1 MNGNIKSANIYY
13 SDDVTYTGVAGT
25 ETNPF
30 CVEDFW
36 DMTNLN
42 EYATVNR
49 TYFRLVNS
57 IDFDDYPEF
66 FEGFINRNLPKKNS
80 AGVISY
86 VGSVSDAIYKTTQS
100 VVFDGYNNTFRNI
113 VLYGTYFSS
122 LIGEFGPSLF
132 EFGGAN
138 DGGSIGSIIK
148 NLRVVNFICCSNSG
162 LFSGSSLTFIGCD
175 FGIYKLNN
183 NSFWLNNICFSAA
196 AGSIYDNKALFER
209 CTINFKGNTLISNN
223 LLQSYGNNHV
233 YKYCHINLDVFRWMN
248 SFMTLSSS
256 GLYQFTYIT
265 GRIRDY
271 GQLCF
276 SNDTL
281 TAGWSDKVFIANNA
295 LNSSLMSY
303 INLRLETSSELNY
316 GAGVA
321 LTWSAPTAPMT
332 PFIINITKLSNNNTI
347 PIIAARDGGAAI
359 KKLTDEQ
366 LKDIDYL
373 LSLGVSVSEE
383 VGG

>member
-42 EYATVNR
+42 EYATFTN
-49 TYFRLVNS
+49 THFRLVNT

-86 VGSVSDAIYKTTQS
+86 VGSVSGDIYKTTKS

-113 VLYGTYFSS
+113 VLYGIYYSS
-122 LIGEFGPSLF
+122 AGEYGPAIFG
-132 EFGGAN
+132 FGIN
-138 DGGSIGSIIK
+138 DGGSIIK
-148 NLRVVNFICCSNSG
+148 NLRVVNFICSSNSG
-162 LFSGSSLTFIGCD
+162 LFSGSGSSLTFIGCD

-183 NSFWLNNICFSAA
+183 NSFWLNNICFST
-196 AGSIYDNKALFER
+196 STLSQNRALFER
-209 CTINFKGNTLISNN
+209 CTINFKGNTLIRTN

-233 YKYCHINLDVFRWMN
+233 YKYCHINLDVFRWTN

-265 GRIRDY
+265 GRIRNY

-281 TAGWSDKVFIANNA
+281 TAGWPDKTFIVNNA
-295 LNSSLMSY
+295 LNSILMSY
-303 INLRLETSSELNY
+303 INLRLETSSKLNY
-316 GAGVA
+316 GGGLA
-321 LTWSAPTAPMT
+321 LIWSVPTAPMT

-347 PIIAARDGGAAI
+347 PIIASMDGGAAI

-373 LSLGVSVSEE
+373 LSLGFSVSEE